1 MARMNLLCYIA
12 APPLVSIASHHP
24 YFPSSISSTA
34 QPANQYYMCCDALP
48 LSLRSCFLDELAL
61 PVPVKIMN
69 VSWSADHRVVDGAAV
84 ARFSNDWKAYVEN
97 PSLMLQDLV

>member
-1 MARMNLLCYIA
+1 
-12 APPLVSIASHHP
+12 
-24 YFPSSISSTA
+24 
-34 QPANQYYMCCDALP
+34 MCCDALP
-48 LSLRSCFLDELAL
+48 LSLCLYFSDDLAL
-61 PVPVKIMN
+61 LVPVKIMN

>member
-1 MARMNLLCYIA
+1 L
-12 APPLVSIASHHP
+12 
-24 YFPSSISSTA
+24 
-34 QPANQYYMCCDALP
+34 
-48 LSLRSCFLDELAL
+48 CFLDDLAL